1 MPFFMGE
8 YSYALDEKGRVKIP
22 AAFKDEL
29 APDGQATVFL
39 VRDRDDCVSVYTPGE
54 YQKLRASLLALDL
67 TVKQN
72 RVLVRR
78 QISCAFECPI
88 DPQGRIKVP
97 AELIKHARLE
107 KGGTVK
113 VAGFVHC
120 VQIWNPE
127 DYQRSMADLD
137 ED

>member
-1 MPFFMGE
+1 MPYFMGE

-29 APDGQATVFL
+29 APGDEAIIYL
-39 VRDRDDCVSVYTPGE
+39 VRDREDCVAVYTPAE
-54 YQKLRASLLALDL
+54 YQKLRARLLELDL
-67 TVKQN
+67 GQKRN

-78 QISCAFECPI
+78 QISCAFECPV
-88 DPQGRIKVP
+88 DPQGRIKIP
-97 AELIKHARLE
+97 TELIKHARLE

-113 VAGFVHC
+113 VAGFVHY

-127 DYQRSMADLD
+127 DYQRSMDELD